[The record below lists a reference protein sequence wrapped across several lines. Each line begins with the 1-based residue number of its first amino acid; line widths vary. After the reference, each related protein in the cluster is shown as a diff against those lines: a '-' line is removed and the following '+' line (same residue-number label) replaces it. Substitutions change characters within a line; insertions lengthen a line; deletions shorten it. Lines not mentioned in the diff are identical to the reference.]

1 MPCVCPQTKLRP
13 RRSQK
18 RPGRLFY
25 YVQHGPDAGWP
36 TGRVFFFK
44 EHIVRVVVA
53 DKNRRSFFP
62 PVSRPVY
69 YTPFF
74 GSKKSI
80 LGLISLLRGMAE
92 WEDSSAL
99 QDESASAAAAIRC
112 QSRRF
117 DLGNWIPNQLF
128 TSSLN
133 LGYTATL
140 YMHAM
145 RPRRRR
151 SADDEKEAVNIFARG
166 RGFIS
171 EREKMR
177 CSPSAHAL

>member
-1 MPCVCPQTKLRP
+1 M
-13 RRSQK
+13 
-18 RPGRLFY
+18 
-25 YVQHGPDAGWP
+25 
-36 TGRVFFFK
+36 
-44 EHIVRVVVA
+44 IVA

-151 SADDEKEAVNIFARG
+151 RSADDEKEAVNIFARG
-166 RGFIS
+166 RGFFSGAREDEMFPIS
-171 EREKMR
+171 PRPLR
-177 CSPSAHAL
+177 PPR